1 MKVSIDTAAK
11 PENVAEAKK
20 AQYKA
25 GQHCESGKVLITLG
39 DTGIVKAVPTGFSWT
54 SFFFGALVPMFR
66 GDLVVATIAV
76 LACVFTGGI
85 AAPFVWIYL
94 ACAYNERYLLSM
106 LEKGWTIY
114 PGDKKE

>member
-11 PENVAEAKK
+11 PENVAEANR
-20 AQYKA
+20 AQHSQQK
-25 GQHCESGKVLITLG
+25 GKVLITLG

-66 GDLVVATIAV
+66 GDLVVAFVAV
-76 LACVFTGGI
+76 LACIVTGGI

-106 LEKGWTIY
+106 LEKGWKIVK
-114 PGDKKE
+114 G